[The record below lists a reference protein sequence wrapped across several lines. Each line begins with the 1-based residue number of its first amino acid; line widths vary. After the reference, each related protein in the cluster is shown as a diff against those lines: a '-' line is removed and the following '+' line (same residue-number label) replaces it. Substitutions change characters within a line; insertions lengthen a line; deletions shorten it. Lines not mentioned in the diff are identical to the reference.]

1 MENLWLS
8 YAKRLH
14 SIATTGL
21 TYSRD
26 VYDEERYSEVLK
38 IAGEM
43 MSFIG
48 HVPIERIHNLLSE
61 NSKGY
66 TTPKV
71 DVRGAVFK
79 GGKILLVQEKSD
91 KKWTLP
97 GGFADVGL
105 SASENIEKEIREEAG
120 ISAKARSIYSIRHKA
135 KGDFSQDAR
144 DFYKIYFLCDQSG
157 NRSLCPGSE
166 TMDARYFDQDEIP
179 PLSTGRV
186 IEEDLRLAW
195 HFRENP
201 QKSLF
206 FD

>member
-1 MENLWLS
+1 MENLWLR

-14 SIATTGL
+14 SIAKTGL
-21 TYSRD
+21 TYSQD
-26 VYDEERYSEVLK
+26 IYDEERYSEVLY
-38 IAGEM
+38 IAEEM
-43 MSFIG
+43 MSLIG

-61 NSKGY
+61 HSKGY
-66 TTPKV
+66 TTPKI

-79 GGKILLVQEKSD
+79 DGKILLVQEKTD

-105 SASENIEKEIREEAG
+105 SASENIEKEILEEAG
-120 ISAKARSIYSIRHKA
+120 ISVKARSIYSIRHKA

-144 DFYKIYFLCDQSG
+144 DFYKIYFLCDHSET
-157 NRSLCPGSE
+157 RSLSPGSE
-166 TMDARYFDQDEIP
+166 TLDAKYFEQNEIP

-195 HFRENP
+195 LFRENP
-201 QKSLF
+201 QRNIV